1 VRATSQIP
9 WRAYAREPVVLA
21 LVGLTALVVVHA
33 TSVQD
38 LTRIGLTQSLV
49 DRGSLTID
57 QVAGQTIDRARHG
70 GHYYSDKAPGM
81 SIAAVPSYAALE
93 GLHAAA
99 GTEKA
104 TLVFHYRD
112 QGTFQVWFVR
122 VLTGGVFFLVT
133 VFLVGR
139 VAEGLAPGTGAV
151 SAVAFGLGTT
161 AGPLAA
167 TTFDHG
173 AAGALGFA
181 GFLAAWRALGRPP
194 GTAWLAA
201 AGLCAG
207 FAVFFEYQAAVVAVL
222 LAAYVMRAGLRPL
235 GTFVAGS
242 VPALLALAVYN
253 TAAFGSPNRFSY
265 RYVQNIYTAEQHRGV
280 FGVTEPSLHRL
291 RLVLV
296 GDRGLL
302 LSSPVLVLGAV
313 GLGLLWR
320 RGLRAEAGLA
330 GVVAAAFLVVEAG
343 YFLPYGGISPG
354 PRFFVPALPF
364 LALGFPLAFRRWP
377 LVTYAGAVFSVLA
390 TTEILLM
397 WALTLHGRVLATTLD
412 FPRLAGTAWERLGA
426 SSLTGAR
433 IVMATAFVTVLVA
446 GYELL
451 RSRRPDRA

>member
-1 VRATSQIP
+1 
-9 WRAYAREPVVLA
+9 VLA
-21 LVGLTALVVVHA
+21 LIALTALVVVHA

-38 LTRIGLTQSLV
+38 LTRLGLTQSLV

-57 QVAGQTIDRARHG
+57 QVAAQTIDRARYG

-81 SIAAVPSYAALE
+81 SIAAAPSYAALA
-93 GLHAAA
+93 GLHATVGAPPAA
-99 GTEKA
+99 R
-104 TLVFHYRD
+104 VFHYRD

-122 VLTGGVFFLVT
+122 VLTGGVFFLAT

-139 VAEGLAPGTGAV
+139 VAEGLAAGTGAI

-167 TTFDHG
+167 STFDHG

-181 GFLAAWRALGRPP
+181 GFLAAWRGLGRLP
-194 GTAWLAA
+194 GTGWLAA

-207 FAVFFEYQAAVVAVL
+207 LAVCFEYQTALIGVL
-222 LAAYVMRAGLRPL
+222 VAAYVLRGGLRPL
-235 GTFVAGS
+235 VAFAAGS
-242 VPALLALAVYN
+242 LPGLLALAVYN
-253 TAAFGSPNRFSY
+253 TAAFGSPTHFSY
-265 RYVQNIYTAEQHRGV
+265 RYVQNMYTADQHRGV
-280 FGVTEPSLHRL
+280 FGITEPSLHGL
-291 RLVLV
+291 RLVFV

-302 LSSPVLVLGAV
+302 LSSPVLLLAALG
-313 GLGLLWR
+313 LWLLWR

-330 GVVAAAFLVVEAG
+330 VAVVAAFLLVEAG

-377 LVTYAGAVFSVLA
+377 LVTYAATVFSVLA

-397 WALTLHGRVLATTLD
+397 WALTKQGRVLAATLD
-412 FPRLAGTAWERLGA
+412 RGRLAGTAWQWLGA
-426 SSLTGAR
+426 QSLTGAR
-433 IVMATAFVTVLVA
+433 LVMASAFVTVVVA
-446 GYELL
+446 GYELW
-451 RSRRPDRA
+451 RSTQLSRP